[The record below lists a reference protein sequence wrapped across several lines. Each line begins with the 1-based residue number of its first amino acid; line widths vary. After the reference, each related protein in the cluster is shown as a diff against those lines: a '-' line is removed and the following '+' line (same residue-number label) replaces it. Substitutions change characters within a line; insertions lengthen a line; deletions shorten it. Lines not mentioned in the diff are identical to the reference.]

1 MLNYEVPPEL
11 LAPLTPRGVQLD
23 HFAGRTYVSVVGFLF
38 VHTKVLG
45 IPIPW
50 HRHFEELN
58 LRFYVR
64 RDVEGETRRGVVF
77 VKELVPRWAIAQVA
91 RWTYNEP
98 YQSAAMRHSLT
109 ALPDPRINSAS
120 TPLLSAP
127 QERSVRYEWR
137 VGGRWHALQL
147 DCGDEFQELQ
157 PGSQAEFITEHYWGY
172 CRQRDGGTVEYQV
185 EHPPWQVAA
194 AREARLDADVAALYG
209 PQFAAYLAGPPD
221 SALLAVGSEIAVR
234 SPRRIVAAS

>member
-1 MLNYEVPPEL
+1 MTPLSTSPPLAGRFLTAHWRWLAMLNYEVPPEL

-91 RWTYNEP
+91 HLDLQRTV
-98 YQSAAMRHSLT
+98 S
-109 ALPDPRINSAS
+109 
-120 TPLLSAP
+120 
-127 QERSVRYEWR
+127 
-137 VGGRWHALQL
+137 VGGDATFAHRTPRPAHQL
-147 DCGDEFQELQ
+147 GLHTAVI
-157 PGSQAEFITEHYWGY
+157 GAT
-172 CRQRDGGTVEYQV
+172 RAQRT
-185 EHPPWQVAA
+185 
-194 AREARLDADVAALYG
+194 L
-209 PQFAAYLAGPPD
+209 
-221 SALLAVGSEIAVR
+221 
-234 SPRRIVAAS
+234 